1 MAAKIRVEVAKQK
14 EACQAKKRQARSTAL
29 VEHLEALAKA
39 QRKRKA
45 GPSALDP
52 IRDVPNPMQE
62 TKGKV
67 KHKKNKLVR
76 LLHLSALAV
85 MSQPVDT
92 QLASWTTGAAVDC
105 GPEWARKAV
114 DIAVARGSHPTAIAP
129 EATALVHEDIDYQV
143 KAGFTEIVY
152 WDEIKDALPK
162 HFKVSPVAVIP
173 QTGWTPRQDHTRSVI
188 SSSKT
193 PMTKGQKRRMGEVI
207 QDSVNATS
215 QRLAPIEPVK
225 EIGNVLPRPFHF
237 MASTPEDQEIRL
249 SKVDL
254 SDGFWRL
261 LVEPEQKWNFCYVM
275 PDPPGARTRIVVPS
289 ALQMDWAE
297 SSAYFCAALPRRA
310 KT

>member
-1 MAAKIRVEVAKQK
+1 MAAEFRVEVAKQK
-14 EACQAKKRQARSTAL
+14 EARQAKKRQARSKAL
-29 VEHLEALAKA
+29 VEHLEALAEA

-152 WDEIKDALPK
+152 WDEIKDALPL
-162 HFKVSPVAVIP
+162 HFKVSPVPVIP
-173 QTGWTPRQDHTRSVI
+173 RTDGRRGRIILDLLLRQCNDPEANSDR
-188 SSSKT
+188 
-193 PMTKGQKRRMGEVI
+193 
-207 QDSVNATS
+207 TS
-215 QRLAPIEPVK
+215 ERNRKRLAKAISFY
-225 EIGNVLPRPFHF
+225 GFNARRPR
-237 MASTPEDQEIRL
+237 
-249 SKVDL
+249 DL
-254 SDGFWRL
+254 TKQSRL
-261 LVEPEQKWNFCYVM
+261 LGWFLATPCGTRTEVELLLRH
-275 PDPPGARTRIVVPS
+275 A
-289 ALQMDWAE
+289 
-297 SSAYFCAALPRRA
+297 
-310 KT
+310 